1 MFFVETAYA
10 MAPSAQQ
17 GASGVGQFSPF
28 IMILA
33 IIAIFYFLLIRPQQK
48 KQKDHRQ
55 MIDSLEKGDEV
66 VTAGGIHG
74 TVAKV
79 KDDVVFVEVSEQV
92 KLKISK
98 SSVAVRKKK
107 SEPDE

>member
-1 MFFVETAYA
+1 MFFVESAYA
-10 MAPSAQQ
+10 MAAPAQQ
-17 GASGVGQFSPF
+17 GASPVGQFSPF

-48 KQKDHRQ
+48 KQKEHRQ

-74 TVAKV
+74 VVAKV
-79 KDDVVFVEVSEQV
+79 KDDIVFLEVAEQV
-92 KLKISK
+92 KLKVSK
-98 SSVAVRKKK
+98 ASVAVRRKK
-107 SEPDE
+107 SEQDE